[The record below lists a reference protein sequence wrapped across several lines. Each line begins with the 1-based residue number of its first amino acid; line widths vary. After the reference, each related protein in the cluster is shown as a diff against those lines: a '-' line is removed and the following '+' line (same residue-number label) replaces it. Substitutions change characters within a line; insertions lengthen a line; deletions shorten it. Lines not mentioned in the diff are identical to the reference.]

1 MDAKQ
6 ITLVQSS
13 WSKVLP
19 ISEKAAELFYGR
31 LFEIDPSTKVLFK
44 GDMKEQGRKLMEMIT
59 AAVNG
64 LNDLDGLVP
73 VVQDLGRR
81 HGSYGVQDKHYGSVA
96 SALLWT
102 LEQGLGAAWTPA
114 LKDAWVDVYT
124 APSGAMIEASAY
136 KTAAQRRGTIERS
149 KSRRLFWVTGF
160 SRSFFSLRR
169 QFPIK
174 GLVGNCVDPHTRD

>member
-1 MDAKQ
+1 MDANK
-6 ITLVQSS
+6 IKLVQNS

-19 ISEKAAELFYGR
+19 NSEMAANLFYGR

-44 GDMKEQGRKLMEMIT
+44 GDMKEQGKKLMNMIT

-81 HGSYGVQDKHYGSVA
+81 HGGYGVQDKHYGSVA

-102 LEQGLGAAWTPA
+102 LEQVLGDAFTTEVKMAWTETYMLLA
-114 LKDAWVDVYT
+114 GVMKDA
-124 APSGAMIEASAY
+124 SA
-136 KTAAQRRGTIERS
+136 KVA
-149 KSRRLFWVTGF
+149 
-160 SRSFFSLRR
+160 
-169 QFPIK
+169 
-174 GLVGNCVDPHTRD
+174 